1 MKKILCYAG
10 FLFLVFL
17 MIYSSE
23 AFAQGNVSSSGIT
36 TSDDGTDYVTV
47 GSKFHNIFSEPTE
60 IELNQNKVVY
70 FRQELTVNNGTMT
83 KYLAKFFNQD
93 NIGNS
98 WFQFTSYPTVTK
110 GSAQITYTTDGI
122 NFTET
127 PPELND
133 LIGYKME
140 LTQNIVHADN
150 ENNREADLLISF
162 TMAPRADFIIQNNG
176 LDKEIVPFSGGY
188 DSGGYGTYYD
198 WRFRRGVKF
207 TNSPVLGEDV
217 EVSYED
223 DNGLEIHDPLLI
235 KGNIG
240 DSYDA
245 TTEEYQLTI
254 PGYTLNQEKI
264 PLNTVGT
271 ITDTKQFVNYV
282 YSKNPVQASDI
293 TVKYQDDNG
302 NKLADDVVKTGM
314 IGEAYAT
321 EQKEMD
327 GYIFKEVLG
336 NATGFFTDQPQTV
349 TYVYSKVQM
358 ANVTA
363 KYQDDLGNKLADD
376 VIKTG
381 TIGERYHTEQKE
393 IEGYSFKEVQGDSTG
408 LFTST
413 SQTVTYVYTKM
424 PIKMSNVIVHYED
437 SAGNKLSEDVTKLGL
452 FGEKFTTELKT
463 IVGYT
468 FKKVHGDMTG
478 TFTDATQVVTYIYE
492 KNHTNIPAKS
502 EPSEGSKQS
511 AELLPR
517 TGETKSYLQSVVLL
531 GYVLISIVVAIWLL
545 AHMEQQK
552 RK

>member
-1 MKKILCYAG
+1 MKKILCYVG

-110 GSAQITYTTDGI
+110 GSAKITYTTDGI

-240 DSYDA
+240 DSYDT
-245 TTEEYQLTI
+245 TTEEYQLAI

-264 PLNTVGT
+264 PFNAVGT

-282 YSKNPVQASDI
+282 YNKNPVQASDI
-293 TVKYQDDNG
+293 MVKYQDDNG

-314 IGEAYAT
+314 IGEVYAT

-393 IEGYSFKEVQGDSTG
+393 IEGYRFKEVQGDRAG

-468 FKKVHGDMTG
+468 FKEVHGDMTG

-492 KNHTNIPAKS
+492 KNHTNISAKS
-502 EPSEGSKQS
+502 EPIESSKQS
-511 AELLPR
+511 AKLLPR
-517 TGETKSYLQSVVLL
+517 TGETRSYLQSVVLL
-531 GYVLISIVVAIWLL
+531 GYVLISSVFVIWLL